1 MSQVVGACKSFR
13 RASIGLDAV
22 PDGQISDSPVLCVSS
37 PF

>member
-1 MSQVVGACKSFR
+1 MSHVVGACKSFC
-13 RASIGLDAV
+13 RAVTGLDVV